1 MIFASSSGLAL
12 VFAVP
17 SASEPDAGLGGRAEG
32 QCARCPAG
40 QGAPGGSRRQS
51 RGGSA
56 LAALPDRALQAGLW
70 RQRSGGSALAALP
83 GPHGRRAAAAAAQR
97 RCRGADVSRRA
108 DGRRPPRR
116 APRTHM
122 YLKRP
127 AGGLAFCLF
136 YLASSFTNKYVLSVL
151 QFTYPT
157 LFQGWQTLVGG
168 LLLHISWKLGWVEI
182 NLCSRSEIL
191 SWLPASVLFVG
202 IIYAGSRALS
212 RLPIPVFLTVHNAA
226 EVITCGFQK
235 FVQKETSLLKVC
247 SVLFLLAAAV
257 CLPLCDTQFDP
268 NGYLW
273 ALIHLICLGAYKVFH
288 KLWKPGSLSDL
299 DQQYINYV
307 FSVVLLA
314 SASHPAGDLF
324 SALDFPFLY
333 FYRFHSSC
341 CASGLL
347 GFFLMLH
354 TVKLKSSTTSGQ
366 YAAWSFLAK
375 VITASLSPFFFVM
388 TANVLTISCLV
399 IGGIG
404 EALLVYTE
412 RTGT

>member
-1 MIFASSSGLAL
+1 
-12 VFAVP
+12 
-17 SASEPDAGLGGRAEG
+17 
-32 QCARCPAG
+32 
-40 QGAPGGSRRQS
+40 
-51 RGGSA
+51 
-56 LAALPDRALQAGLW
+56 
-70 RQRSGGSALAALP
+70 
-83 GPHGRRAAAAAAQR
+83 
-97 RCRGADVSRRA
+97 
-108 DGRRPPRR
+108 
-116 APRTHM
+116 M

-136 YLASSFTNKYVLSVL
+136 YLASCFTNKYVLSVL
-151 QFTYPT
+151 KFTYPT

-168 LLLHISWKLGWVEI
+168 LLLHLSWKLGWVEI

-235 FVQKETSLLKVC
+235 FVQKEVIDLLIDT
-247 SVLFLLAAAV
+247 VLFLLVAAV

-273 ALIHLICLGAYKVFH
+273 ALIHMICLGAYKVFH
-288 KLWKPGSLSDL
+288 KLWKPSSLSDL

-307 FSVVLLA
+307 FSILLCP
-314 SASHPAGDLF
+314 SGDLL

-347 GFFLMLH
+347 GFLLMLH
-354 TVKLKSSTTSGQ
+354 KVKLKSSTTSGQ

-375 VITASLSPFFFVM
+375 
-388 TANVLTISCLV
+388 
-399 IGGIG
+399 
-404 EALLVYTE
+404 
-412 RTGT
+412 

>member
-1 MIFASSSGLAL
+1 
-12 VFAVP
+12 
-17 SASEPDAGLGGRAEG
+17 
-32 QCARCPAG
+32 
-40 QGAPGGSRRQS
+40 
-51 RGGSA
+51 
-56 LAALPDRALQAGLW
+56 
-70 RQRSGGSALAALP
+70 
-83 GPHGRRAAAAAAQR
+83 
-97 RCRGADVSRRA
+97 
-108 DGRRPPRR
+108 
-116 APRTHM
+116 M

-136 YLASSFTNKYVLSVL
+136 YLASCLINKVADIG
-151 QFTYPT
+151 
-157 LFQGWQTLVGG
+157 GWTSASCLLEAWLGRDKLVF
-168 LLLHISWKLGWVEI
+168 K
-182 NLCSRSEIL
+182 
-191 SWLPASVLFVG
+191 
-202 IIYAGSRALS
+202 
-212 RLPIPVFLTVHNAA
+212 PIPVFLTVHNAA

-235 FVQKETSLLKVC
+235 FVQKETSLLKIC

-273 ALIHLICLGAYKVFH
+273 ALIHLICVGAYKIFH
-288 KLWKPGSLSDL
+288 KLWKPNSLSEL

-324 SALDFPFLY
+324 SALDFPLLY

-366 YAAWSFLAK
+366 YAAWTFLAK

-388 TANVLTISCLV
+388 TANVLTISCFV
-399 IGGIG
+399 ISGVG

>member
-1 MIFASSSGLAL
+1 
-12 VFAVP
+12 
-17 SASEPDAGLGGRAEG
+17 
-32 QCARCPAG
+32 
-40 QGAPGGSRRQS
+40 
-51 RGGSA
+51 
-56 LAALPDRALQAGLW
+56 
-70 RQRSGGSALAALP
+70 
-83 GPHGRRAAAAAAQR
+83 
-97 RCRGADVSRRA
+97 
-108 DGRRPPRR
+108 
-116 APRTHM
+116 
-122 YLKRP
+122 
-127 AGGLAFCLF
+127 
-136 YLASSFTNKYVLSVL
+136 
-151 QFTYPT
+151 
-157 LFQGWQTLVGG
+157 WQTLVGG

-235 FVQKETSLLKVC
+235 FVQKELESFWSCFFFLLFLC

-273 ALIHLICLGAYKVFH
+273 ALIHLICVGAYKVFH

-299 DQQYINYV
+299 DQQYINYI
-307 FSVVLLA
+307 FSVLLCP
-314 SASHPAGDLF
+314 SGDLL

-375 VITASLSPFFFVM
+375 
-388 TANVLTISCLV
+388 
-399 IGGIG
+399 
-404 EALLVYTE
+404 
-412 RTGT
+412 

>member
-1 MIFASSSGLAL
+1 
-12 VFAVP
+12 
-17 SASEPDAGLGGRAEG
+17 
-32 QCARCPAG
+32 
-40 QGAPGGSRRQS
+40 
-51 RGGSA
+51 
-56 LAALPDRALQAGLW
+56 
-70 RQRSGGSALAALP
+70 
-83 GPHGRRAAAAAAQR
+83 
-97 RCRGADVSRRA
+97 
-108 DGRRPPRR
+108 
-116 APRTHM
+116 M

-235 FVQKETSLLKVC
+235 FVQKEVIDLLVRLLL
-247 SVLFLLAAAV
+247 VLFLLAAAV

-273 ALIHLICLGAYKVFH
+273 ALIHLICVGAYKVFH

-307 FSVVLLA
+307 FSVLLC
-314 SASHPAGDLF
+314 PPGDLF

-375 VITASLSPFFFVM
+375 
-388 TANVLTISCLV
+388 
-399 IGGIG
+399 
-404 EALLVYTE
+404 
-412 RTGT
+412 

>member
-1 MIFASSSGLAL
+1 
-12 VFAVP
+12 
-17 SASEPDAGLGGRAEG
+17 
-32 QCARCPAG
+32 
-40 QGAPGGSRRQS
+40 
-51 RGGSA
+51 
-56 LAALPDRALQAGLW
+56 
-70 RQRSGGSALAALP
+70 
-83 GPHGRRAAAAAAQR
+83 
-97 RCRGADVSRRA
+97 
-108 DGRRPPRR
+108 
-116 APRTHM
+116 M

-235 FVQKETSLLKVC
+235 FVQKEQTSHLKVC
-247 SVLFLLAAAV
+247 RSHDVAITHV
-257 CLPLCDTQFDP
+257 ISIT
-268 NGYLW
+268 
-273 ALIHLICLGAYKVFH
+273 GAYKVFH

-399 IGGIG
+399 IGGVG

>member
-1 MIFASSSGLAL
+1 MHCPFKEEVLWEHRDGCRGRCGARRA
-12 VFAVP
+12 AVTDVP
-17 SASEPDAGLGGRAEG
+17 EAAGGRPRLLPLLFGVLLHQQVCPVCPELYLPYPFSRVAGISWWTSASCLLEVGLGG
-32 QCARCPAG
+32 
-40 QGAPGGSRRQS
+40 
-51 RGGSA
+51 
-56 LAALPDRALQAGLW
+56 D
-70 RQRSGGSALAALP
+70 
-83 GPHGRRAAAAAAQR
+83 
-97 RCRGADVSRRA
+97 
-108 DGRRPPRR
+108 
-116 APRTHM
+116 
-122 YLKRP
+122 K
-127 AGGLAFCLF
+127 
-136 YLASSFTNKYVLSVL
+136 
-151 QFTYPT
+151 
-157 LFQGWQTLVGG
+157 LVFK
-168 LLLHISWKLGWVEI
+168 IS
-182 NLCSRSEIL
+182 
-191 SWLPASVLFVG
+191 
-202 IIYAGSRALS
+202 
-212 RLPIPVFLTVHNAA
+212 H
-226 EVITCGFQK
+226 
-235 FVQKETSLLKVC
+235 LKVC
-247 SVLFLLAAAV
+247 SALFLLVAAV

-273 ALIHLICLGAYKVFH
+273 ALIHLICVGAYRVFH
-288 KLWKPGSLSDL
+288 KLWKPNSLSDL

-375 VITASLSPFFFVM
+375 VITAGLSPFFFAM

-399 IGGIG
+399 ISGVG

>member
-1 MIFASSSGLAL
+1 
-12 VFAVP
+12 
-17 SASEPDAGLGGRAEG
+17 
-32 QCARCPAG
+32 
-40 QGAPGGSRRQS
+40 
-51 RGGSA
+51 
-56 LAALPDRALQAGLW
+56 
-70 RQRSGGSALAALP
+70 
-83 GPHGRRAAAAAAQR
+83 
-97 RCRGADVSRRA
+97 
-108 DGRRPPRR
+108 
-116 APRTHM
+116 M

-136 YLASSFTNKYVLSVL
+136 YLASCFTNKVANAS
-151 QFTYPT
+151 
-157 LFQGWQTLVGG
+157 GWTSASCLLEAGLGGDKLVF
-168 LLLHISWKLGWVEI
+168 K
-182 NLCSRSEIL
+182 
-191 SWLPASVLFVG
+191 
-202 IIYAGSRALS
+202 
-212 RLPIPVFLTVHNAA
+212 PIPMFLTVHNAA

-235 FVQKETSLLKVC
+235 FVQKETSHLKVC
-247 SVLFLLAAAV
+247 SVLFLLVAAV
-257 CLPLCDTQFDP
+257 CLPFCDTQFDP

-273 ALIHLICLGAYKVFH
+273 ALIHLTCVGAYKVFH
-288 KLWKPGSLSDL
+288 KLWKPSSLSDL

-366 YAAWSFLAK
+366 YAAWNFLAK

-399 IGGIG
+399 ISGVG

>member
-1 MIFASSSGLAL
+1 F
-12 VFAVP
+12 
-17 SASEPDAGLGGRAEG
+17 
-32 QCARCPAG
+32 
-40 QGAPGGSRRQS
+40 
-51 RGGSA
+51 
-56 LAALPDRALQAGLW
+56 
-70 RQRSGGSALAALP
+70 
-83 GPHGRRAAAAAAQR
+83 
-97 RCRGADVSRRA
+97 
-108 DGRRPPRR
+108 
-116 APRTHM
+116 
-122 YLKRP
+122 
-127 AGGLAFCLF
+127 
-136 YLASSFTNKYVLSVL
+136 
-151 QFTYPT
+151 
-157 LFQGWQTLVGG
+157 QTLVGG
-168 LLLHISWKLGWVEI
+168 LLLHFFFFFGWVEI

-235 FVQKETSLLKVC
+235 FVQKEQTSHLKVC

-273 ALIHLICLGAYKVFH
+273 ALIHLICVGAYKVFH
-288 KLWKPGSLSDL
+288 KLWKPGSLS
-299 DQQYINYV
+299 
-307 FSVVLLA
+307 VLLCP
-314 SASHPAGDLF
+314 SGDLL

-354 TVKLKSSTTSGQ
+354 AVKLKSSTTSGQ

-375 VITASLSPFFFVM
+375 
-388 TANVLTISCLV
+388 
-399 IGGIG
+399 
-404 EALLVYTE
+404 
-412 RTGT
+412 

>member
-1 MIFASSSGLAL
+1 
-12 VFAVP
+12 
-17 SASEPDAGLGGRAEG
+17 
-32 QCARCPAG
+32 
-40 QGAPGGSRRQS
+40 
-51 RGGSA
+51 
-56 LAALPDRALQAGLW
+56 
-70 RQRSGGSALAALP
+70 
-83 GPHGRRAAAAAAQR
+83 
-97 RCRGADVSRRA
+97 
-108 DGRRPPRR
+108 
-116 APRTHM
+116 M

-136 YLASSFTNKYVLSVL
+136 YLASCFTNKYVLSVL
-151 QFTYPT
+151 KFTYPT

-168 LLLHISWKLGWVEI
+168 LLLHVSWKLGWVEI
-182 NLCSRSEIL
+182 SLCSRSDIL

-212 RLPIPVFLTVHNAA
+212 RL
-226 EVITCGFQK
+226 Q
-235 FVQKETSLLKVC
+235 TSLLKIC
-247 SVLFLLAAAV
+247 SALFLLVAAV
-257 CLPLCDTQFDP
+257 CLPLCDTQFDL

-273 ALIHLICLGAYKVFH
+273 ALIHLICLGAYKIFH
-288 KLWKPGSLSDL
+288 KLWKPSSLSDL

-354 TVKLKSSTTSGQ
+354 TAKLKNSTTSGQ

-399 IGGIG
+399 IGGVG

>member
-1 MIFASSSGLAL
+1 MAAVSGSLPAGGPAPGSCADRRTNRMRFVCPVCPEIYL
-12 VFAVP
+12 PYPFSRVADVSGWT
-17 SASEPDAGLGGRAEG
+17 SASCVLEAGLGG
-32 QCARCPAG
+32 
-40 QGAPGGSRRQS
+40 
-51 RGGSA
+51 
-56 LAALPDRALQAGLW
+56 D
-70 RQRSGGSALAALP
+70 
-83 GPHGRRAAAAAAQR
+83 
-97 RCRGADVSRRA
+97 
-108 DGRRPPRR
+108 
-116 APRTHM
+116 
-122 YLKRP
+122 K
-127 AGGLAFCLF
+127 
-136 YLASSFTNKYVLSVL
+136 
-151 QFTYPT
+151 
-157 LFQGWQTLVGG
+157 LVF
-168 LLLHISWKLGWVEI
+168 K
-182 NLCSRSEIL
+182 
-191 SWLPASVLFVG
+191 
-202 IIYAGSRALS
+202 
-212 RLPIPVFLTVHNAA
+212 PIPVFLTVHNAA

-235 FVQKETSLLKVC
+235 FVQKEISHLKVC
-247 SVLFLLAAAV
+247 SVLFLLVAAA

-273 ALIHLICLGAYKVFH
+273 ALIHLICVGAYKVFH
-288 KLWKPGSLSDL
+288 KLWKPSSLSDL

-375 VITASLSPFFFVM
+375 VITASLSPLFFVM
-388 TANVLTISCLV
+388 TANVLMISCLV
-399 IGGIG
+399 ISGVG

>member
-1 MIFASSSGLAL
+1 
-12 VFAVP
+12 
-17 SASEPDAGLGGRAEG
+17 
-32 QCARCPAG
+32 
-40 QGAPGGSRRQS
+40 
-51 RGGSA
+51 
-56 LAALPDRALQAGLW
+56 
-70 RQRSGGSALAALP
+70 
-83 GPHGRRAAAAAAQR
+83 
-97 RCRGADVSRRA
+97 
-108 DGRRPPRR
+108 
-116 APRTHM
+116 
-122 YLKRP
+122 
-127 AGGLAFCLF
+127 
-136 YLASSFTNKYVLSVL
+136 
-151 QFTYPT
+151 
-157 LFQGWQTLVGG
+157 WQTLVGG
-168 LLLHISWKLGWVEI
+168 LLLHISWKLGWVEL

-226 EVITCGFQK
+226 EVITCSFQK
-235 FVQKETSLLKVC
+235 FVQKEVIDPLLLKAGLFFLSLLH

-273 ALIHLICLGAYKVFH
+273 ALIHLICVGAYKVFH

-307 FSVVLLA
+307 FSVLLCP
-314 SASHPAGDLF
+314 SGDLF

-375 VITASLSPFFFVM
+375 V
-388 TANVLTISCLV
+388 
-399 IGGIG
+399 
-404 EALLVYTE
+404 
-412 RTGT
+412 

>member
-1 MIFASSSGLAL
+1 
-12 VFAVP
+12 
-17 SASEPDAGLGGRAEG
+17 
-32 QCARCPAG
+32 
-40 QGAPGGSRRQS
+40 
-51 RGGSA
+51 
-56 LAALPDRALQAGLW
+56 
-70 RQRSGGSALAALP
+70 
-83 GPHGRRAAAAAAQR
+83 
-97 RCRGADVSRRA
+97 
-108 DGRRPPRR
+108 
-116 APRTHM
+116 M

-127 AGGLAFCLF
+127 VAGLSFCLF
-136 YLASSFTNKYVLSVL
+136 YLASYFTNKYVLSVL
-151 QFTYPT
+151 KFTYPT

-168 LLLHISWKLGWVEI
+168 FLLHISWKLGWVEI
-182 NLCSRSEIL
+182 SYSSRSEVL
-191 SWLPASVLFVG
+191 TWLPASVFFVG

-235 FVQKETSLLKVC
+235 FVQKEHTSLLKIC
-247 SVLFLLAAAV
+247 SVLFLLIAAG
-257 CLPLCDTQFDP
+257 CLPLFDTEFDP
-268 NGYLW
+268 DGYLW
-273 ALIHLICLGAYKVFH
+273 ALIHFICVGVYKVIH
-288 KLWKPGSLSDL
+288 KLWKTNSLSDL

-307 FSVVLLA
+307 FRMGINIVAAFTCFVVLLA

-354 TVKLKSSTTSGQ
+354 TVKLKSITSSWQ

-375 VITASLSPFFFVM
+375 VTTAGLSPFIFGM
-388 TANVLTISCLV
+388 TANIPMICCLLL
-399 IGGIG
+399 GGLG

-412 RTGT
+412 RMDT

>member
-1 MIFASSSGLAL
+1 
-12 VFAVP
+12 
-17 SASEPDAGLGGRAEG
+17 
-32 QCARCPAG
+32 
-40 QGAPGGSRRQS
+40 
-51 RGGSA
+51 
-56 LAALPDRALQAGLW
+56 
-70 RQRSGGSALAALP
+70 
-83 GPHGRRAAAAAAQR
+83 
-97 RCRGADVSRRA
+97 
-108 DGRRPPRR
+108 
-116 APRTHM
+116 M

-136 YLASSFTNKYVLSVL
+136 YLASCFTNKYVLSVL
-151 QFTYPT
+151 NFTYPT

-191 SWLPASVLFVG
+191 SWLPASILFVG

-212 RLPIPVFLTVHNAA
+212 RLPIPVFLTMHNAA
-226 EVITCGFQK
+226 EVITCGFQR
-235 FVQKETSLLKVC
+235 FVQKEVMDQLIRS
-247 SVLFLLAAAV
+247 SVLFLLVAAV
-257 CLPLCDTQFDP
+257 CLPLCDMQFDP

-288 KLWKPGSLSDL
+288 KLWKPSSLSDL

-307 FSVVLLA
+307 FRVIFPPCVPLNILLCP
-314 SASHPAGDLF
+314 SGDLF

-375 VITASLSPFFFVM
+375 
-388 TANVLTISCLV
+388 
-399 IGGIG
+399 
-404 EALLVYTE
+404 
-412 RTGT
+412 

>member
-1 MIFASSSGLAL
+1 
-12 VFAVP
+12 
-17 SASEPDAGLGGRAEG
+17 
-32 QCARCPAG
+32 
-40 QGAPGGSRRQS
+40 
-51 RGGSA
+51 
-56 LAALPDRALQAGLW
+56 
-70 RQRSGGSALAALP
+70 
-83 GPHGRRAAAAAAQR
+83 
-97 RCRGADVSRRA
+97 
-108 DGRRPPRR
+108 
-116 APRTHM
+116 M

-136 YLASSFTNKYVLSVL
+136 YLASCFTNKYVLSVL
-151 QFTYPT
+151 KFTYPT

-182 NLCSRSEIL
+182 SLCSRSEIL

-212 RLPIPVFLTVHNAA
+212 RLPIPVFLAIQNAA

-235 FVQKETSLLKVC
+235 FVQKETSHLKVC
-247 SVLFLLAAAV
+247 SVLFLLVAAV
-257 CLPLCDTQFDP
+257 CLPLFDTQFDP
-268 NGYLW
+268 NGYFW
-273 ALIHLICLGAYKVFH
+273 ALIHLICVGAYKVFH
-288 KLWKPGSLSDL
+288 KLWKPSSFSEL

-347 GFFLMLH
+347 GFLLMLH
-354 TVKLKSSTTSGQ
+354 TVKLRSSTTSGQ

-375 VITASLSPFFFVM
+375 IGRLNQNLNSENGLICVLGYINNMFLNTSEMLDTPNPEPAFAARKSFAKVITASLSPLFFVM

-399 IGGIG
+399 ISGVG

>member
-1 MIFASSSGLAL
+1 MHTF
-12 VFAVP
+12 
-17 SASEPDAGLGGRAEG
+17 E
-32 QCARCPAG
+32 
-40 QGAPGGSRRQS
+40 
-51 RGGSA
+51 
-56 LAALPDRALQAGLW
+56 
-70 RQRSGGSALAALP
+70 
-83 GPHGRRAAAAAAQR
+83 
-97 RCRGADVSRRA
+97 
-108 DGRRPPRR
+108 
-116 APRTHM
+116 M
-122 YLKRP
+122 
-127 AGGLAFCLF
+127 
-136 YLASSFTNKYVLSVL
+136 
-151 QFTYPT
+151 
-157 LFQGWQTLVGG
+157 
-168 LLLHISWKLGWVEI
+168 
-182 NLCSRSEIL
+182 SEIL

-235 FVQKETSLLKVC
+235 FVQKEQTSHLKVC
-247 SVLFLLAAAV
+247 SVLFLLVAAV

-268 NGYLW
+268 NGYSW
-273 ALIHLICLGAYKVFH
+273 ALIHLICVGAYKVFH
-288 KLWKPGSLSDL
+288 KLWKPSSLSDL

-366 YAAWSFLAK
+366 YAAWIFLAK

-388 TANVLTISCLV
+388 TANVLTISWSVMCVLEPCDQWSWRSYACLH
-399 IGGIG
+399 
-404 EALLVYTE
+404 
-412 RTGT
+412 

>member
-1 MIFASSSGLAL
+1 
-12 VFAVP
+12 
-17 SASEPDAGLGGRAEG
+17 
-32 QCARCPAG
+32 
-40 QGAPGGSRRQS
+40 
-51 RGGSA
+51 
-56 LAALPDRALQAGLW
+56 
-70 RQRSGGSALAALP
+70 
-83 GPHGRRAAAAAAQR
+83 
-97 RCRGADVSRRA
+97 
-108 DGRRPPRR
+108 
-116 APRTHM
+116 
-122 YLKRP
+122 
-127 AGGLAFCLF
+127 
-136 YLASSFTNKYVLSVL
+136 
-151 QFTYPT
+151 
-157 LFQGWQTLVGG
+157 WQTLVGG

-182 NLCSRSEIL
+182 NLSSRSEIL

-235 FVQKETSLLKVC
+235 FVQKEVMNLLTETLKVPTVI
-247 SVLFLLAAAV
+247 VLFLLAAAV
-257 CLPLCDTQFDP
+257 CLPVCDTQFDP

-273 ALIHLICLGAYKVFH
+273 ALIHLICVGAYKVFH
-288 KLWKPGSLSDL
+288 KLWKPSSLSDL

-307 FSVVLLA
+307 FSVPLSILPCP
-314 SASHPAGDLF
+314 SGDLF

-375 VITASLSPFFFVM
+375 
-388 TANVLTISCLV
+388 
-399 IGGIG
+399 
-404 EALLVYTE
+404 
-412 RTGT
+412 